1 MQYVYIMYIYIAIYC
16 NTVYGWKGDVWINTC
31 FNDLDDDHLL
41 EKTKWRYVIARAA
54 IFEMTVEEHGSTK
67 TTTISRRKAGQLQ
80 QQTVFYHFSAC
91 HQRPRVL
98 ASSQMPQMHS
108 THWSAAERRN
118 YIHTGKLSKLLD
130 HSKHNKL
137 NEKSNTTGEK
147 KDKWRTSTL
156 RGWLPFAARKRGH
169 ASFGTYH
176 KITETGGSWDSHSFL
191 FVRWE
196 FSWPSHIHPT

>member
-1 MQYVYIMYIYIAIYC
+1 MM
-16 NTVYGWKGDVWINTC
+16 
-31 FNDLDDDHLL
+31 
-41 EKTKWRYVIARAA
+41 
-54 IFEMTVEEHGSTK
+54 VEEHGSTK

-137 NEKSNTTGEK
+137 NEIIKYNRRKKK

-176 KITETGGSWDSHSFL
+176 KITETGGSWDSHSFFL
-191 FVRWE
+191 FVENFRGLQIFTQHKSRFHHSPLPWVSMSILGIPMGIQCV
-196 FSWPSHIHPT
+196 SWVSFPLPSPHSWRSAPHAPGARRS

>member
-1 MQYVYIMYIYIAIYC
+1 MM
-16 NTVYGWKGDVWINTC
+16 
-31 FNDLDDDHLL
+31 
-41 EKTKWRYVIARAA
+41 
-54 IFEMTVEEHGSTK
+54 VEEHGSTK

-137 NEKSNTTGEK
+137 NEIIKYNRRK
-147 KDKWRTSTL
+147 KKRTSGEHPLFEVGSLLQPGNVAMHLSAPTTRSLRPAAAETPTL
-156 RGWLPFAARKRGH
+156 FFCSLRIFVAFKYSPNINL
-169 ASFGTYH
+169 ASTTPPCPEYPWV
-176 KITETGGSWDSHSFL
+176 S
-191 FVRWE
+191 
-196 FSWPSHIHPT
+196 